1 MPGQNQGTI
10 HIDWKPDKSSSIPLY
25 SQIVSHFS
33 DKILK
38 GDWVVGQKIP
48 SQRELS
54 RLFGVNRSTI
64 VEAMEEL
71 SALGIIEGRYGSGT
85 KIVNDTWSLL
95 MSNSTPNWQSYIDA
109 GAFKANAPTVQ
120 SINKL
125 EYDEGIIRLGTGE
138 MSPELL
144 PADMMKKVFHQLSR
158 QSLSL
163 NYPEPYGLLG
173 LRQAICVYLKEKGIQ
188 VSPKGIL
195 ITSGALQALQLISV
209 CIVPPHSTVYVE
221 SPSYLKSLHVF
232 QSAGTN
238 LEGIPMDKNGMMPWM
253 IKSGT
258 VKSGSSI
265 LYTIPSFQNPTGG
278 VMTEIRRAE
287 LLNFCKTNRMPI
299 IEDDVL
305 GELWLDS
312 PPPQPIKAKD
322 TSGIVLYVGS
332 ASKSLAP
339 GLRVGWLAGPESVVE
354 RLADIKMQQD
364 YGTSTLS
371 QMVLTQWLES
381 GLYQQYLEQ
390 LREKLRQRRDYMLEL
405 LEENFRDIATWEV
418 PTGSFFVWMKVSQNV
433 QVNKIFERALKE
445 NLLINPGSI
454 YDFYQSQYIRL
465 SYAYASLPQM
475 KKGLVKL
482 AKIIFSEQKNQIR

>member
-1 MPGQNQGTI
+1 MSLQKQGTI
-10 HIDWKPDKSSSIPLY
+10 HIDWKPDKNSSIPLY

-54 RLFGVNRSTI
+54 KMFEVNRSTI

-71 SALGIIEGRYGSGT
+71 SALGILEGRYGSGT

-109 GAFKANAPTVQ
+109 GSFKANAPTVQ

-125 EYDEGIIRLGTGE
+125 EYEDGIIRLGTGE
-138 MSPELL
+138 MAPELL
-144 PADMMKKVFHQLSR
+144 PGDMMKNVFQRLSL
-158 QSLSL
+158 QNISLS
-163 NYPEPYGLLG
+163 YPEPYGLLC
-173 LRQAICVYLKEKGIQ
+173 LRKAICNYLGEKGID
-188 VSPKGIL
+188 VTPKGIL

-238 LEGIPMDKNGMMPWM
+238 LEGIPMDKSGMMPWM

-287 LLNFCKTNRMPI
+287 LLNFCKTNRMPV

-305 GELWLDS
+305 GDLWLDA
-312 PPPQPIKAKD
+312 PPPQPIKAMD

-339 GLRVGWLAGPESVVE
+339 GLRVGWLAGPESVVA

-371 QMVLTQWLES
+371 QLVLTEWLES
-381 GLYQQYLEQ
+381 GLYHQYLKQ
-390 LREKLRQRRDYMLEL
+390 LREELKARRDFMLEV
-405 LEENFRDIATWEV
+405 LEEYFKDIAAWEK
-418 PTGSFFVWMKVSQNV
+418 PSGSFFVWMKVKNNV
-433 QVNKIFERALKE
+433 QVNRVFERALKE
-445 NLLINPGSI
+445 NLLINPGGI

-465 SYAYASLPQM
+465 SYAYAPPAQM
-475 KKGLVKL
+475 KKGLQRL
-482 AKIIFSEQKNQIR
+482 AKIISAEQKKSV